1 MEEVFTYDLL
11 LFHIIFL
18 TYGESMSKLKKP
30 QKAYKNLDFL
40 NSAEART
47 LRILSEYYEP
57 KARFQ
62 KHNIVDTIV
71 FFGSARIISRKD
83 ALKLVE
89 KAQRDNSK
97 NAEYIFDRAV
107 KQLEMSKYY
116 EDAVKLSKKLTA
128 WSKSL
133 KEEKNR
139 FIICSGGGPGIMEA
153 ANKGA
158 KLAGGHSI
166 GLNIS
171 IPFEQFVNKYVDP
184 ELAFEF
190 HYFFMRKLW
199 FIYLAKALIVFPG
212 GFGTMDEL
220 MEVLTLVQTKKITKK
235 MKIIMYDENYWKEV
249 INFDALIEH
258 GTISREDLKLFDFGN
273 SIDEVFEK
281 LTQHF
286 QKYFINNKSVNKKP
300 RM

>member
-1 MEEVFTYDLL
+1 MAKSIKV
-11 LFHIIFL
+11 
-18 TYGESMSKLKKP
+18 

-40 NSAEART
+40 NSADART
-47 LRILSEYYEP
+47 IRILSEYYEP

-62 KHNIVDTIV
+62 KNNIVDTIV

-89 KAQRDNSK
+89 KAQKDNSRSSEL
-97 NAEYIFDRAV
+97 NFDRAV

-116 EDAVKLSKKLTA
+116 EDAVKLSKKLTL
-128 WSKSL
+128 WSKSVSQ
-133 KEEKNR
+133 EKNR

-171 IPFEQFVNKYVDP
+171 IPYEQFVNKYVDP

-235 MKIIMYDENYWKEV
+235 MKVIMYDESYWKEV

-258 GTISREDLKLFDFGN
+258 GTISKEDMKLFDFSN
-273 SIDEVFEK
+273 TIDDAFDK
-281 LTQHF
+281 ITQHF
-286 QKYFINNKSVNKKP
+286 KKYFLNKNNNGTKKP
-300 RM
+300 RR